1 MKITA
6 TEISDVKLVE
16 PQVFGD
22 ERGWFYESYSLEK
35 LREGGINAVFVQD
48 NRSYS
53 AKKGTLRGL
62 HLQLPPHTQSKLLCC
77 TRGEIFDVAV
87 DLREGSPTYLKWVGA
102 RLSAENK
109 HMLFM
114 PKGFAHGFLTLT
126 DDVEVFYK
134 VDAYYNKESDR
145 SIRFDDP
152 RIGVDWGIASPVLSE
167 KDSNAPLLQNSDVH
181 FTYGETL

>member
-35 LREGGINAVFVQD
+35 LREGGINAAFVQD

-109 HMLFM
+109 HMLFI
-114 PKGFAHGFLTLT
+114 PKGFAHGFLVLS
-126 DDVEVFYK
+126 DYAEFAYKCSDFYNPNDEGGLK
-134 VDAYYNKESDR
+134 W
-145 SIRFDDP
+145 DDP
-152 RIGVDWGIASPVLSE
+152 DIGIEWPLQEGVELNLSE
-167 KDSNAPLLQNSDVH
+167 KD
-181 FTYGETL
+181 TKWGGIREY

>member
-1 MKITA
+1 MEIKETA
-6 TEISDVKLVE
+6 IKDVKLIV

-22 ERGWFYESYSLEK
+22 HRGWFYESYNYEALK
-35 LREGGINAVFVQD
+35 NGGIDTVFVQD

-62 HLQLPPHTQSKLLCC
+62 HFQNGSAAQTKLLFC
-77 TRGEIFDVAV
+77 TRGEILDVAV
-87 DLREGSPTYLKWVGA
+87 DLRKGAPTYLQYVKVH
-102 RLSAENK
+102 LTAEN
-109 HMLFM
+109 HRMLFI

-134 VDAYYNKESDR
+134 VDGYYDRVQDR

-152 RIGVDWGIASPVLSE
+152 QIGVDWGIDNPVLSE
-167 KDSNAPLLQNSDVH
+167 KDRTAPLLQDSDVS
-181 FTYGETL
+181 FRYGEIL